1 MPRKRTST
9 AAASKA
15 LPKSKS
21 GGKSVVL
28 PRELRSAV
36 DQAILDRPAG
46 LESVRKIY
54 DHFKLRE
61 QGTRYSAFS
70 DYVRRESW
78 RARLGA
84 VGQVVEAMLGSPKE
98 KSFEGLCDS
107 AMLGLMS
114 RVFETLQDD
123 KVEIPTA
130 ELVKISK
137 IIAEQRATALKEKD
151 AAMKQARPDGES
163 QSAKSPH
170 SPLPDNFAEVIGR
183 IYGVEVKDK
192 EQSTKDKNE

>member
-9 AAASKA
+9 RVASKA
-15 LPKSKS
+15 PPRSKS
-21 GGKSVVL
+21 GGRIVL

-36 DQAILDRPAG
+36 ERAIVDRPAG

-61 QGTRYSAFS
+61 RGTSYSAFAE
-70 DYVRRESW
+70 YVRRESW

-84 VGQVVEAMLGSPKE
+84 VGQVVDAMLGSPKE

-107 AMLGLMS
+107 AMLRLMS
-114 RVFETLQDD
+114 RVVETLQDGCA
-123 KVEIPTA
+123 EIPTA
-130 ELVKISK
+130 ELVKMSK
-137 IIAEQRATALKEKD
+137 IIAEQRATALKERD

-163 QSAKSPH
+163 ESAKSPH

-183 IYGVEVKDK
+183 IYGVDVKDK
-192 EQSTKDKNE
+192 EQSTKDENE